1 MAVTTITR
9 YLTPS
14 TIDEALALKREF
26 GPSAQ
31 FVAGGTDVVLHSGG
45 ADTLIDL
52 QKLELSDIRA
62 DGGLVKVG
70 ATTTLT
76 AVLESPLVAPILHG
90 VIPDMLVHV
99 GSPLLRNVATL
110 GGHLARGKLSDIV
123 PVLIAA
129 DTRVSWLGDGER
141 SATLAEYYGNGAYL
155 TDHVLHTI
163 DIPVWNATTSAGFTR
178 FARAAFDL
186 AIVNVATR
194 VSLNEAIEATSACV
208 VIGNAPGPF
217 VLAPEAEEALVG
229 RPFSLTTIDEAS
241 RFAARAPGISG
252 DGRAAEDY
260 RRHLAGVLTRRSLS
274 KAAEHLGVAL

>member
-1 MAVTTITR
+1 MAVTSITR

-14 TIDEALALKREF
+14 TIDEAVALKRDF
-26 GPSAQ
+26 GSSAH

-45 ADTLIDL
+45 AGTLIDL
-52 QKLELSDIRA
+52 QKLGLSDIRA
-62 DGGLVKVG
+62 DGGFVKVG
-70 ATTTLT
+70 AMTTLT

-129 DTRVSWLGDGER
+129 DTRVAWLAEGEHT
-141 SATLAEYYGNGAYL
+141 ATLAEYYRTGSYL

-186 AIVNVATR
+186 AIVNVAAR
-194 VSLNEAIEATSACV
+194 VSLNEAVEATSASV

-217 VLAPEAEEALVG
+217 VVAAAAADSLVG
-229 RPFSLTTIDEAS
+229 RPLTAGTVEEAS
-241 RFAARAPGISG
+241 RLASAESGIGG

-274 KAAEHLGVAL
+274 KAAQQLGVRL